1 MKKFELDTI
10 YKDGEFE
17 VVARTDSKVVFI
29 RYGTE
34 FLTGEVFLK
43 NGDECTEVYDKIIEA
58 DDNAISI
65 SAHESD
71 IREWLD
77 IAQENLEYIQHYG
90 AESDDDESHLKN
102 AIKAL
107 EKRLFD
113 KQKEVA

>member
-1 MKKFELDTI
+1 MKKFELDAI
-10 YKDGEFE
+10 YGDGEFE

-29 RYGTE
+29 RHGTE

-71 IREWLD
+71 IRDWLQSRRK
-77 IAQENLEYIQHYG
+77 ISGTFSTMEP
-90 AESDDDESHLKN
+90 SRMKM
-102 AIKAL
+102 KAT
-107 EKRLFD
+107 
-113 KQKEVA
+113 